1 MTKILGLSTAP
12 RHESAKVGAYDSV
25 MPVTRL
31 RSSSWSSDNPCQAV
45 FYMLCWYTFST
56 SATLINKSLIKEHGM
71 SAELLTVCHLV
82 MGTIFD
88 AAIFS
93 VPARS
98 KYKMWFLQ
106 PMKPSTL
113 VHLVPLSVLAIS
125 SKLLTYWSY
134 SKVPVALTHTC
145 KASTPLFN
153 VVLAYLVYRTTH
165 ATPIC
170 LSLAPIVVGVAMASM
185 SEVQINV
192 RCSPA
197 AMYSVVH
204 PSFGRIQEFAMVGL
218 VCAVSSSLFGVM
230 QSMYAK
236 YLLRHGVVADSVN
249 LHFYNGLLCI
259 VVNSPVILFG
269 NAAPMVPGQVPY
281 TLIIVCSICQFISSL
296 SSMLLLGKVSELTY
310 SIMSTLKRVV
320 IVVSAIVYFG
330 NSMTGVS
337 AVGMSLALGGVGAY
351 QYAKLRQSKAVAHL
365 DKHAL

>member
-185 SEVQINV
+185 SEVQIN
-192 RCSPA
+192 
-197 AMYSVVH
+197 
-204 PSFGRIQEFAMVGL
+204 EFAMVGL